1 MYTEIQRGSF
11 TSTGAAQYIP
21 LVTDVDW
28 MEVWNYSAIHA
39 GPAATTGTR
48 FDWQR
53 GLAANDALVTTYTGA
68 GTFLTHDTA
77 LHLAVPGF
85 TLYDSSFQA
94 LGTPKPVTAI
104 SNAAQ
109 PIVATND
116 TTGLIAGD
124 IIRLIHTETGAPAV
138 AQFGG
143 IDFTI
148 STIVANTSFR
158 LDYGPQIA
166 AAGAGMTAFYRKLN
180 YDNVWY
186 PRKRYIKSITQAA
199 NAVVTTTVT
208 HGYEVGMEVR
218 FNVKSVSSSAIYYG
232 MNEIDT
238 LVGTITAVD
247 PATNSFT
254 TDIDTT
260 GFAAFAWPITA
271 ANLRFTPATVV
282 PMGYNAESFD
292 YTNTSSSLVNTG
304 ARGIILG
311 AGAQSPAGQFGIHGA
326 GGDLI
331 YWRAGKS
338 NI

>member
-21 LVTDVDW
+21 LVTDLDW

-39 GPAATTGTR
+39 GPVATTGTK

-53 GLAANDALVTTYTGA
+53 GLAANDALVTTYTAA

-94 LGTPKPVTAI
+94 LGTPVAVTAI
-104 SNAAQ
+104 SA
-109 PIVATND
+109 D
-116 TTGLIAGD
+116 TPPVVSAVGAGLVLTAGD
-124 IIRLIHTETGAPAV
+124 IVRLIHTETGAPAV
-138 AQFGG
+138 NQFGG
-143 IDFTI
+143 IDFTV
-148 STIVANTSFR
+148 SAVNANDFTLPYAPTIV
-158 LDYGPQIA
+158 
-166 AAGAGMTAFYRKLN
+166 AGAGMTAFFRKLN
-180 YDNVWY
+180 YDSVWY
-186 PRKRYIKSITQAA
+186 PRKRYIKSITQEA

-218 FNVKSVSSSAIYYG
+218 FNVKNVRRSSIYYG
-232 MNEIDT
+232 MKEIDT

-247 PATNSFT
+247 TAANTFT
-254 TDIDTT
+254 TNIDTT
-260 GFAAFAWPITA
+260 GFTAYAWPTTA
-271 ANLRFTPATVV
+271 LANMFTPATVV
-282 PMGYNAESFD
+282 PIGYNAESFD

-304 ARGIILG
+304 ERGIILG
-311 AGAQSPAGQFGIHGA
+311 AGAQSPAGVVGN
-326 GGDLI
+326 LI